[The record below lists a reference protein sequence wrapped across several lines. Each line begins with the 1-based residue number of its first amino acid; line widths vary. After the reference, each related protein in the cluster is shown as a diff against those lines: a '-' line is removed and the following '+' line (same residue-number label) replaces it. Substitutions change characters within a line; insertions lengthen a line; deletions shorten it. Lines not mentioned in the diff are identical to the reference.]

1 MNNKHSIDP
10 SNQPTPKHTHS
21 FAKHTRNL
29 SVVLCLGM
37 LAGVLIW
44 AKLRLVTDIPRS
56 AYADPRETMVPDDK
70 SDQSDQSDQPEL
82 ADQSPQIDHA
92 QIESLEQSQTQQDDQ
107 DHGDMNES
115 MPEIETPSPE
125 ESEGIQPPSRSPQ

>member
-10 SNQPTPKHTHS
+10 SHQSKSKHTHS

-44 AKLRLVTDIPRS
+44 SKLRLVTDIPRS
-56 AYADPRETMVPDDK
+56 AYADPRETMVPDDQ
-70 SDQSDQSDQPEL
+70 SVQSDLADQSDQIVTG
-82 ADQSPQIDHA
+82 A
-92 QIESLEQSQTQQDDQ
+92 LEQLQSQQDDQ
-107 DHGDMNES
+107 DQDEINES
-115 MPEIETPSPE
+115 IPEIETLLPE
-125 ESEGIQPPSRSPQ
+125 ESEGTQHHSQSPE